1 MATETNIER
10 YQKYTGLIVEEQDRG
25 VVRIGMRPG
34 PHLSHEQHANLGE
47 IWLELDRDPR
57 VRVVVLGPHRDA
69 EGFGPGQ
76 DISTYSEGALRSM
89 TRMATEY
96 DFDAQLLHE
105 AREIVH
111 NMLNFNKPVVG
122 LYPGSFQ
129 LTVVLSDI
137 SIATRESN
145 FFDRHTSF
153 GTVAGDH
160 VVAAWPLHM
169 SMAKA
174 KLYAMTGDMINGEEA
189 ERIGLISMVVD
200 DDEELERR
208 GEEMA
213 QKLARGSL
221 RALSWTK
228 RSLNYHYKQHAAAFD
243 LSAAFEQ
250 LTFLAPDVK
259 EGIAAIREQR
269 EADFSRYPFP
279 DGAFGVIVPQD
290 NPAAAD

>member
-1 MATETNIER
+1 
-10 YQKYTGLIVEEQDRG
+10 
-25 VVRIGMRPG
+25 
-34 PHLSHEQHANLGE
+34 
-47 IWLELDRDPR
+47 
-57 VRVVVLGPHRDA
+57 VLGPHRDA

-96 DFDAQLLHE
+96 EFNAQLLHE

-137 SIATRESN
+137 SIATRDCS
-145 FFDRHTSF
+145 FFDKHTSF

-174 KLYAMTGDMINGEEA
+174 KLYAMTGDPISGEEA
-189 ERIGLISMVVD
+189 ERIGLISLVVD
-200 DDEELERR
+200 NDEELERR
-208 GEEMA
+208 GAELA

-250 LTFLAPDVK
+250 LTFLGPDIR
-259 EGIAAIREQR
+259 EGIASLREQR
-269 EADFSRYPFP
+269 APDYSEFPFA

-290 NPAAAD
+290 DPPAAR